1 MNELLDTN
9 ILEVIRSM
17 GGSIRASSGT
27 FVNLSLQLSSLLLL
41 FVIAR
46 EGFNLMLG
54 NKSFDPI
61 WWIRP
66 ILMVI
71 IIGGW
76 NASSKGRVQQS
87 LPLAVNAVFG
97 GFENGAKS
105 RFTQHL
111 SVLDNLKKKKSEALD
126 AKHKEILELRAQ
138 MEAARKSKEEEVDKG
153 MLDAMNPAEWMKSI
167 KQSFEE
173 AKEEFKDRLKLMV
186 LDISNFV
193 DKIIE
198 FIGNFIWRVALY
210 TTLMIKELSLA
221 FLFIFGPLSF
231 ALSVYDTWRDAWAQW
246 LMRYIS
252 FQFYGFV
259 AYTIMTGSLMLISYG
274 VQNDIKVLSQPGWPE
289 AFSFSAIY
297 TLFGYIVGA
306 FALKI
311 VPEVVSWIVPTNA
324 SQAAT
329 QFTSGV
335 SGAITGAATAAV
347 MKPAG
352 NFLHNIEKR
361 SEIAK
366 KEGMNSFAAQATM
379 SRQTGGGNGATP
391 QAPIGAPAPPSG
403 SSTKKDGDK

>member
-17 GGSIRASSGT
+17 GGSIRASSGS

-111 SVLDNLKKKKSEALD
+111 SVLDNLKKKKSDALH
-126 AKHKEILELRAQ
+126 AKHIELIEMRAQ
-138 MEAARKSKEEEVDKG
+138 MEAARKAKEEEMDKG
-153 MLDAMNPAEWMKSI
+153 LLDAMNPSEWMKSI

-173 AKEEFKDRLKLMV
+173 AKEQFKNSLKLMA
-186 LDISNFV
+186 LDISNFL

-274 VQNDIKVLSQPGWPE
+274 VQNDIKVLSQPGFPE

-297 TLFGYIVGA
+297 TLFGYVVGA
-306 FALKI
+306 FALKT

-335 SGAITGAATAAV
+335 AGAITGAATAAV

-352 NFLHNIEKR
+352 NAIHNLAGRTE
-361 SEIAK
+361 SAK
-366 KEGMNSFAAQATM
+366 GQSMTSFSSQATM
-379 SRQTGGGNGATP
+379 SRQTVGGNGAT
-391 QAPIGAPAPPSG
+391 QQTPIGASAPPSG

>member
-126 AKHKEILELRAQ
+126 ASI
-138 MEAARKSKEEEVDKG
+138 RKS
-153 MLDAMNPAEWMKSI
+153 LN
-167 KQSFEE
+167 
-173 AKEEFKDRLKLMV
+173 
-186 LDISNFV
+186 
-193 DKIIE
+193 
-198 FIGNFIWRVALY
+198 
-210 TTLMIKELSLA
+210 
-221 FLFIFGPLSF
+221 
-231 ALSVYDTWRDAWAQW
+231 
-246 LMRYIS
+246 
-252 FQFYGFV
+252 
-259 AYTIMTGSLMLISYG
+259 
-274 VQNDIKVLSQPGWPE
+274 
-289 AFSFSAIY
+289 
-297 TLFGYIVGA
+297 
-306 FALKI
+306 
-311 VPEVVSWIVPTNA
+311 
-324 SQAAT
+324 
-329 QFTSGV
+329 
-335 SGAITGAATAAV
+335 
-347 MKPAG
+347 
-352 NFLHNIEKR
+352 
-361 SEIAK
+361 
-366 KEGMNSFAAQATM
+366 
-379 SRQTGGGNGATP
+379 
-391 QAPIGAPAPPSG
+391 
-403 SSTKKDGDK
+403 

>member
-335 SGAITGAATAAV
+335 SGAITG
-347 MKPAG
+347 
-352 NFLHNIEKR
+352 LQLQL
-361 SEIAK
+361 S
-366 KEGMNSFAAQATM
+366 
-379 SRQTGGGNGATP
+379 
-391 QAPIGAPAPPSG
+391 
-403 SSTKKDGDK
+403 